1 MFIPTNQAM
10 TDYFNSP
17 EGAVLKDR
25 FNTWADVP
33 TDVLPL
39 LLKRHMRTSLIESVP
54 SRFSTMV
61 DEDNSALPVKKSDIV
76 STYVGTNGV
85 VYQTSDVKYVIAN
98 NNLWA
103 SPLDQQLRNTLVAN
117 LSTQLPGWVVAS
129 QPLGSAQDTLNVT
142 VTEFNGRYD
151 GKVIVSGEWLLNHQ
165 GQLIKRPF
173 RLEGVQTQDGYDEMV
188 KVLASVWSQEAA
200 SIAQEI
206 KRLP

>member
-1 MFIPTNQAM
+1 MKKWLVTIAALWLAGCSSGEINKNYYQ
-10 TDYFNSP
+10 
-17 EGAVLKDR
+17 
-25 FNTWADVP
+25 
-33 TDVLPL
+33 
-39 LLKRHMRTSLIESVP
+39 
-54 SRFSTMV
+54 
-61 DEDNSALPVKKSDIV
+61 LPVVQSGTQ
-76 STYVGTNGV
+76 STASQGNRLLWVEQVTVPDYLAGNGV
-85 VYQTSDVKYVIAN
+85 VYQPSDVKYVIGSHHLGAT
-98 NNLWA
+98 
-103 SPLDQQLRNTLVAN
+103 PVDHHVRTTLGG
-117 LSTQLPGWVVAS
+117 SRRPPLPGWVVAS

-188 KVLASVWSQEAA
+188 KVLAGVWSQEAA

>member
-1 MFIPTNQAM
+1 MKKWLVTIAALWLAGCSSGEINKNYYQ
-10 TDYFNSP
+10 
-17 EGAVLKDR
+17 
-25 FNTWADVP
+25 
-33 TDVLPL
+33 
-39 LLKRHMRTSLIESVP
+39 
-54 SRFSTMV
+54 
-61 DEDNSALPVKKSDIV
+61 LPVVQSGTQ
-76 STYVGTNGV
+76 STASQGNRLLWVEQVAVPDYLAGNGV
-85 VYQTSDVKYVIAN
+85 VYQTSDVKYVI
-98 NNLWA
+98 
-103 SPLDQQLRNTLVAN
+103 AN

-173 RLEGVQTQDGYDEMV
+173 RLEGMQTQDGYDEMV